1 MITRTTISL
10 DCKLLLEQ
18 MTSSVVDI
26 LYDFSPQVTHN
37 LIFLLPQKQNPK
49 MLPKMKQQKNPN
61 QTNKPTNQ
69 PTHKKKKMFDLSS
82 LCCLFSTIKLETLYF
97 KSKGD
102 HIAAVSDFIK
112 F

>member
-1 MITRTTISL
+1 
-10 DCKLLLEQ
+10 

-49 MLPKMKQQKNPN
+49 TLPKMKQQKNPN
-61 QTNKPTNQ
+61 QTNKPINQ
-69 PTHKKKKMFDLSS
+69 PTHKNKKSLICLPC
-82 LCCLFSTIKLETLYF
+82 LCCPFSTIKLETLHF